1 MADEQKFNPLAEDF
15 TESQA
20 RCFVAD
26 SIRYILHKMYNN
38 ITTVGVG
45 TNINF
50 DDISDPELIYFG
62 LATTG
67 FLSMQTFESDTV
79 EDREYD
85 KIIGGTF
92 NLRSLTREETQRIVE
107 NYGAKFVDSKKG
119 LKASLCKIQGATYSI
134 TSKNGRNTLVLR
146 TPEPEL
152 HTPKAEPISTLEFF
166 KLIRNLTAHS
176 IFYRNGDNIVYYTN
190 DGYVS
195 VPTMWMRGYS
205 ELFVKEKPAFD
216 ANAAREILYNVL
228 PAQNNKLSNEQEIN
242 QALSSIKHL
251 FDADTLKHF
260 YRVNNFVNSRIKY
273 QPVFF
278 KVKLSDRVEILLN
291 ILEKSPNFLKQ
302 ANETISPLIIYNLQ
316 QLVSKELEK
325 RETKNAIYEGSD
337 LHQEMEAL
345 IQEYESLQ
353 KRIAFIKGQKKPN
366 IALLQDGIRRSEEIQ
381 TKYATIQSKIDAHE
395 KLSSSNMDFY
405 DPEDLQYLPVE
416 TAVNIVALLAYTDL
430 VLSSFY
436 EDTLRNT
443 DYTELSNAQKQF
455 FSGFDFNNISYIH
468 KGNKTVVKDPTDV
481 CFTLR
486 AIRNAIC
493 HGLISYR
500 FNSLKQ
506 GETSSFENVEI
517 TFYSDI
523 EDIQVVGSV
532 KSFYELFGPNLF
544 TSERH
549 KSVVTQESGPMRK
562 DVPDI
567 PKVRRFIKSDK
578 IKKKDEEE

>member
-1 MADEQKFNPLAEDF
+1 M
-15 TESQA
+15 
-20 RCFVAD
+20 
-26 SIRYILHKMYNN
+26 
-38 ITTVGVG
+38 
-45 TNINF
+45 
-50 DDISDPELIYFG
+50 
-62 LATTG
+62 
-67 FLSMQTFESDTV
+67 
-79 EDREYD
+79 
-85 KIIGGTF
+85 
-92 NLRSLTREETQRIVE
+92 
-107 NYGAKFVDSKKG
+107 
-119 LKASLCKIQGATYSI
+119 
-134 TSKNGRNTLVLR
+134 
-146 TPEPEL
+146 
-152 HTPKAEPISTLEFF
+152 
-166 KLIRNLTAHS
+166 
-176 IFYRNGDNIVYYTN
+176 
-190 DGYVS
+190 
-195 VPTMWMRGYS
+195 
-205 ELFVKEKPAFD
+205 
-216 ANAAREILYNVL
+216 
-228 PAQNNKLSNEQEIN
+228 
-242 QALSSIKHL
+242 
-251 FDADTLKHF
+251 
-260 YRVNNFVNSRIKY
+260 
-273 QPVFF
+273 FF

-381 TKYATIQSKIDAHE
+381 SKYATIQAKIDAHE

>member
-1 MADEQKFNPLAEDF
+1 MANNQDFNPLSENF

-26 SIRYILHKMYNN
+26 SIRYILYKMFNN
-38 ITTVGVG
+38 ITEVGVG
-45 TNINF
+45 TSIDF
-50 DDISDPELIYFG
+50 DEISDPELIYFG

-67 FLSMQTFESDTV
+67 FLSMQTFEADNI
-79 EDREYD
+79 ENREYD

-92 NLRSLTREETQRIVE
+92 NLRDLTREETQRILE

-119 LKASLCKIQGATYSI
+119 LKAQLCKIHDSAYSI

-152 HTPKAEPISTLEFF
+152 HTIAAEPISTLEFF

-205 ELFVKEKPAFD
+205 ELFVREKPAFD
-216 ANAAREILYNVL
+216 AHAAREILYSTL
-228 PAQNNKLSNEQEIN
+228 TEQNNNLTNEQEIN
-242 QALSSIKHL
+242 NALSSIKHL
-251 FDADTLKHF
+251 FDADTLRHF

-278 KVKLSDRVEILLN
+278 KVRLEDRIEILIN

-302 ANETISPLIIYNLQ
+302 ANETINPLIIYNLQ
-316 QLVSKELEK
+316 QLVSKELER

-345 IQEYESLQ
+345 IAEYTSLQ
-353 KRIAFIKGQKKPN
+353 KRIAFIRAQKKPN
-366 IALLQDGIRRSEEIQ
+366 IALLQDGIRRSDEIQ
-381 TKYATIQSKIDAHE
+381 AKYATLQSRIDAHE

-436 EDTLRNT
+436 EDTLKNT
-443 DYTELSNAQKQF
+443 DYTELTNAQKNF
-455 FSGFDFNNISYIH
+455 FNRFDFNNITYIS
-468 KGNKTVVKDPTDV
+468 KGKKTVVKDPTDV

-493 HGLISYR
+493 HGLISYK

-544 TSERH
+544 TQERH
-549 KSVVTQESGPMRK
+549 KSVVTQESAPMRR

-567 PKVRRFIKSDK
+567 PKVKRFIKSDK
-578 IKKKDEEE
+578 IKKKDEE